1 MSCLVTLIL
10 HVLIL
15 LSADLLVLIY
25 IFTVIMTNFFG
36 LLFILCFAIAA
47 IVTFT
52 ALRQWLVPA
61 VADEPTAH
69 VVPFYVH
76 CVNCF
81 M

>member
-1 MSCLVTLIL
+1 
-10 HVLIL
+10 
-15 LSADLLVLIY
+15 
-25 IFTVIMTNFFG
+25 MTSFFRV
-36 LLFILCFAIAA
+36 LFILCFAFAA

-61 VADEPTAH
+61 VADEPTTVH

-81 M
+81 MRWFHV